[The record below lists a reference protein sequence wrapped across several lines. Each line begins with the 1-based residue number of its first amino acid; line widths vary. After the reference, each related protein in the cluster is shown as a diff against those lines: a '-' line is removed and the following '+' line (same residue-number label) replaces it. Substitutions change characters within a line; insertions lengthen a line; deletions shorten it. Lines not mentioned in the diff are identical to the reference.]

1 MCQMTILRRAITALL
16 AAALAL
22 PAPSAVAIVVLL
34 SVPGPALAEWPTFDM
49 QAAKQRIEQLKEA
62 QKALGEAQKQVE
74 TLGGIKTE
82 AEQARRAVMGHYSR
96 ATSMVRDLQRIQKK
110 LEATPTTI
118 QGYATKWLSL
128 GQDGLEIGED
138 GFVSVGKILDTQW
151 VDPRDIKNHVE
162 RLKRMDQ
169 VFQVKQA
176 SLRGNIEA
184 SDEILR
190 AMPERMKALEDLTK
204 QIDETENIKDAQDL
218 TNRFLAEIL
227 KALAEL
233 TMVGAKMQESY
244 ALMNYQGASDATM
257 QQRIQTQS
265 SEPRDGWAA
274 KELRKEGYDP
284 KNMTRSDQ
292 RKIMNAGE

>member
-1 MCQMTILRRAITALL
+1 MKKAIA
-16 AAALAL
+16 
-22 PAPSAVAIVVLL
+22 VVLAFL
-34 SVPGPALAEWPTFDM
+34 AIAPAPALAEWPVFDM
-49 QAAKQRIEQLKEA
+49 NAAKQHIEQLKEA
-62 QKALGEAQKQVE
+62 QKQLAELQKQVE

-82 AEQARRAVMGHYSR
+82 AEQARRAVMGNYNR
-96 ATSMVRDLQRIQKK
+96 AMSMVRDLQRIQKK
-110 LEATPTTI
+110 LESTPTTI
-118 QGYATKWLSL
+118 QGMAKKWFSL

-138 GFVSVGKILDTQW
+138 GFVAVGKILDTTW
-151 VDPRDIKNHVE
+151 IDPRDIKNHVE
-162 RLKRMDQ
+162 KLKRLDQ

-227 KALAEL
+227 KALTEL
-233 TMVGAKMQESY
+233 TMVGARMQESY

-257 QQRIQTQS
+257 QQRIQTQNN
-265 SEPRDGWAA
+265 EPREGWAA

>member
-1 MCQMTILRRAITALL
+1 MKKAIA
-16 AAALAL
+16 
-22 PAPSAVAIVVLL
+22 VVLAFL
-34 SVPGPALAEWPTFDM
+34 AIAPAPALAEWPVFDM
-49 QAAKQRIEQLKEA
+49 NAAKQHIEQLKEA
-62 QKALGEAQKQVE
+62 QKQLAELQKQVE

-82 AEQARRAVMGHYSR
+82 AEQARRAVMGNYNR
-96 ATSMVRDLQRIQKK
+96 AMSMVRDLQRIQKK
-110 LEATPTTI
+110 LESTPTTI
-118 QGYATKWLSL
+118 QGYAKKWFSL

-138 GFVSVGKILDTQW
+138 GFVAVGKILDTQW

-162 RLKRMDQ
+162 KLKRLDQ

-190 AMPERMKALEDLTK
+190 AMPERMKNLEDLTK

-233 TMVGAKMQESY
+233 TMVGARMQESY

-265 SEPRDGWAA
+265 NEPREGWAA

>member
-1 MCQMTILRRAITALL
+1 MKKAIA
-16 AAALAL
+16 
-22 PAPSAVAIVVLL
+22 VVLVFL
-34 SVPGPALAEWPTFDM
+34 AIAPAPALAEWPVFDM
-49 QAAKQRIEQLKEA
+49 NAAKQHIEQLKEA
-62 QKALGEAQKQVE
+62 QKQLAELQKQVE

-82 AEQARRAVMGHYSR
+82 AEQARRAVMGNYNR
-96 ATSMVRDLQRIQKK
+96 AMSMVRDLQRIQKK
-110 LEATPTTI
+110 LESTPTTI
-118 QGYATKWLSL
+118 QGYAKKWFSL

-138 GFVSVGKILDTQW
+138 GFVAVGKILDTQW

-162 RLKRMDQ
+162 KLKRLDQ

-190 AMPERMKALEDLTK
+190 AMPERMKNLEDLTK

-233 TMVGAKMQESY
+233 TMVGARMQESY
-244 ALMNYQGASDATM
+244 ALMNYQGASDSTM

-265 SEPRDGWAA
+265 NESREGWAA
-274 KELRKEGYDP
+274 RDLRKEGYDP